1 MAQSIFNQ
9 LSRHGGYVDIT
20 MKNTGATAITAG
32 LAVQAEATDAGT
44 DYPHVKAIA
53 AADTVTQIMGVA
65 VENIAAGASGR
76 VCVHGSA
83 IMLANGAIVQGE
95 FVQTLLSGG
104 ACDGKAITL
113 NRGDTKEALP
123 IIGQALTPA
132 AGADDYLEVFVHI
145 VPVTTAA

>member
-1 MAQSIFNQ
+1 MAQTIFNQ
-9 LSRHGGYVDIT
+9 IARHGGYVDVT

-32 LAVQAEATDAGT
+32 LAVQPEASDAGL
-44 DYPHVKAIA
+44 DYPHIKAIA
-53 AADTVTQIMGVA
+53 AADTVAQLMGVA
-65 VENIAAGASGR
+65 VENIAVGAAGR

-83 IMLANGAIVQGE
+83 VMLAGGAIVQGA

-113 NRGDTKEALP
+113 DRADTKEALP
-123 IIGQALTPA
+123 IIGMALTPA
-132 AGADDYLEVFVHI
+132 AGADDYLEVYVQI